1 MYSFY
6 VILKRDF
13 INLALNPVL
22 LLINTVFPLV
32 VVLVLGYLSSGAF
45 SGEAMNGYDYYG
57 VTIMVYTA
65 VNVSMTAANSF
76 MERTLKSSNLRILYS
91 PIPRAFVY
99 LSKITATLLF
109 CGLSM
114 LITLAV
120 LNWGMGVHL
129 GGADIGYVA
138 VLLLLL
144 MLMSAALGV
153 WLCCLFKS
161 EEASNKLL
169 SMVNNVLALLGG
181 LFFQLD
187 GLGET
192 IAKASCFSPVK
203 WVSEAIF
210 RIIYDHDPALFA
222 TAAAVMLGV
231 TALLLLGCKL
241 TFKTEDYV

>member
-13 INLALNPVL
+13 INLALNPVIL
-22 LLINTVFPLV
+22 LTNTVFPLV
-32 VVLVLGYLSSGAF
+32 LVLVLGYLSNGAY
-45 SGEAMNGYDYYG
+45 SGEDMNGYDYYG

-99 LSKITATLLF
+99 LSKITATVLF

-120 LNWGMGVHL
+120 LNWGMDVHL

-169 SMVNNVLALLGG
+169 SMINNVLALLGG

-192 IAKASCFSPVK
+192 VAKASYFSPVK

-222 TAAAVMLGV
+222 TAAALMLGA